1 MLSENAIAT
10 FVYRRMLDA
19 CGLRRKV
26 WSRVRSVLIR
36 LLHDP
41 VCAMSVHGRTLM
53 MPLSHPL
60 PDYLKRYPFYDRL
73 PKRLGA
79 FIRETHGA
87 LVCIDVG
94 ANVGDTI
101 AAFCPCERDT
111 FLAIEPNP
119 KFNTLLR
126 TNWRSAPDVSVSS
139 DLCSAESGAASYT
152 ILEKRG
158 SASFMPDSQG
168 MALNSRTLDE
178 IADEF
183 ASFRR
188 VNVLKVDTDG
198 YDLDVLAGAKKVIA
212 SARPAILFECDACG
226 DVRHMER
233 CLQTLEGLKT
243 DGYRGFLVYDN
254 YGYLMGRHAL
264 DDVCAFRDLLLYHL
278 SGGVA
283 YFDLLLMTDS
293 DLDSFH
299 ASENQFFSAAPQPRL
314 TTKHTKHTK

>member
-19 CGLRRKV
+19 CGFRRKV
-26 WSRVRSVLIR
+26 WSWVRSA
-36 LLHDP
+36 LLWLRHDP
-41 VCAMSVHGRTLM
+41 VCSMSVHGRTLM

-73 PKRLGA
+73 PKRLCA

-94 ANVGDTI
+94 ANIGDTV
-101 AAFCPCERDT
+101 AAFYQSGDDLY
-111 FLAIEPNP
+111 LAIEPNP

-126 TNWRSAPDVSVSS
+126 ANWCSAPNVSVFS
-139 DLCSAESGAASYT
+139 DLCSAKSGAASYA
-152 ILEKRG
+152 IREKQG
-158 SASFMPDSQG
+158 SAAFVPDSQG

-178 IADEF
+178 IVDEF
-183 ASFRR
+183 SSFRR

-212 SARPAILFECDACG
+212 SAHPAILFECDACG
-226 DVRHMER
+226 DARYMER
-233 CLQTLEGLKT
+233 CLQTLEGFKD
-243 DGYRGFLVYDN
+243 DGYNGFLVYDN

-264 DDVCAFRDLLLYHL
+264 DDLRAFRDLLLYHL
-278 SGGVA
+278 SGGIP
-283 YFDLLLMTDS
+283 YFDLLVMTDP

-299 ASENQFFSAAPQPRL
+299 ASEKQVFCVTPVP
-314 TTKHTKHTK
+314 HH